1 MDTLITQPFLILLD
15 SGAIID
21 LDVGFGPKAYY
32 YTWSYSHDRP
42 DRLYPSHHCIIWF
55 RTVADP
61 STATQ
66 FFSSPPS
73 GVHREKGQQSSE
85 PRLS

>member
-1 MDTLITQPFLILLD
+1 MDALITQPFLILLD

-42 DRLYPSHHCIIWF
+42 DMVYPSRRCIIWF
-55 RTVADP
+55 HTVP
-61 STATQ
+61 SLSAATQ

-73 GVHREKGQQSSE
+73 GVHREKGQ
-85 PRLS
+85 